1 MATIAITGGSGRI
14 ATWVRPLLLEAGH
27 DLRLLDVVTPPGD
40 LRRRETFEHVGVTD
54 LDSLTVAFSGADL
67 VVHLASHA
75 SERTWHEI
83 RDLNVE
89 SAYVVHEAARRAG
102 VTRLLAAS
110 SVHAVGFE
118 PGSSAADHDVP
129 APRPD
134 SFYGVSKVLLE
145 AVGSLYA
152 DRFGSTVV
160 SARIMTAEVEPH
172 DVRSL
177 GTWLSPAD
185 ATRLILA
192 TLSTAPSGHHVV
204 WGVSRNTRRVVSL
217 AAGEAIGYHPE
228 DDAEA
233 FADRFAGQVQPPD
246 APVGGTFTTM
256 PLGEAW

>member
-14 ATWVRPLLLEAGH
+14 ATAVRPHLLDSGH
-27 DLRLLDVVTPPGD
+27 DLRLLDVVPPPVD
-40 LRRRETFEHVGVTD
+40 LREHETFEHVGVTD
-54 LDSLTVAFSGADL
+54 LDSLTVALTGADL

-75 SERTWHEI
+75 SERPWHEI

-102 VTRLLAAS
+102 VGRVLAAS

-118 PGSSAADHDVP
+118 PSSHTADSDVVP
-129 APRPD
+129 PRPD

-145 AVGSLYA
+145 ALGSLYA
-152 DRFGSTVV
+152 DRYGTTVV
-160 SARIMTAEVEPH
+160 SARIMTAETEPH

-185 ATRLILA
+185 AARLIEAAL
-192 TLSTAPSGHHVV
+192 TTASVGHHVV

-217 AAGEAIGYHPE
+217 AAGEAIGFHPE

-233 FADRFAGQVQPPD
+233 FADRFEGQTLAAD
-246 APVGGTFTTM
+246 APVGGSFTSM
-256 PLGEAW
+256 PLGERW

>member
-14 ATWVRPLLLEAGH
+14 ATWVRPLLLDAGH
-27 DLRLLDVVTPPGD
+27 DLRLLDVVPPPD
-40 LRRRETFEHVGVTD
+40 ALRDRETFDHVSVTD
-54 LDSLTVAFSGADL
+54 LESLSAAFVGADL

-75 SERTWHEI
+75 SERPWHEI

-102 VTRLLAAS
+102 VERLLTAS

-145 AVGSLYA
+145 AIGSLYA
-152 DRFGSTVV
+152 DRFGATVV

-185 ATRLILA
+185 AARLVLA
-192 TLSTAPSGHHVV
+192 ALTAPAGHHVV

-233 FADRFAGQVQPPD
+233 FARRFEGQVQPPH
-246 APVGGTFTTM
+246 APIGGSFTSQ
-256 PLGEAW
+256 PLGERW